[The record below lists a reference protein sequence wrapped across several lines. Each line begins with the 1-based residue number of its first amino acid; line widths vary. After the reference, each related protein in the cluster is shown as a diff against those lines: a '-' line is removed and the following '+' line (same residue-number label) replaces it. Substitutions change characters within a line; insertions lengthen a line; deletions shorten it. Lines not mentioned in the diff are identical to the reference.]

1 MVHQVPVQDRAPRKR
16 DRRTAGLMLTPGGG
30 PDLQTMRG
38 AEFKGEIHPPPAK
51 LSRLGMY
58 ETYQPWVLQTYGDS
72 AKTKTITRNKYQRI
86 LQILRGDYVD
96 NETSKFK
103 LWVKGRGF
111 RIGTPP
117 GYLNGGTDD
126 PILLTQITQ
135 TQPLDYN
142 PDKDP
147 YPDIYVQTGTV
158 KSPPDLPPSP
168 GRYPLLPSPLFLL
181 SPPPLQAPPRPPFLP
196 LPYPSFPTSRTPLT
210 AGYGTGRV
218 IWVSLSYVEGC
229 LLTGREGGGRFSTL
243 QGTQWQFGRKEG
255 DVLRGDPTNLRG
267 GIEGKVELRGRSS
280 DGCGVVGWVGLRR
293 DVGWMSD
300 VAVFGGDSGFAC
312 MWELGRTGV
321 GGEDDGGEAR
331 LFMIQVI
338 TVSEGLWRRWIF
350 QLVWDQPKVPVW
362 GPSRRVVAAGVGLAG
377 RPPYIPLE

>member
-1 MVHQVPVQDRAPRKR
+1 MSPSAATHSAKMVHQVPVQDRAPRKR

-111 RIGTPP
+111 RIGPPP
-117 GYLNGGTDD
+117 GYLNGGADD
-126 PILLTQITQ
+126 PILLTQITSPQ
-135 TQPLDYN
+135 SLDYN

-158 KSPPDLPPSP
+158 KV
-168 GRYPLLPSPLFLL
+168 RELFLYSL
-181 SPPPLQAPPRPPFLP
+181 VFLRVCICMC
-196 LPYPSFPTSRTPLT
+196 LCYCRELT
-210 AGYGTGRV
+210 
-218 IWVSLSYVEGC
+218 I
-229 LLTGREGGGRFSTL
+229 
-243 QGTQWQFGRKEG
+243 
-255 DVLRGDPTNLRG
+255 
-267 GIEGKVELRGRSS
+267 
-280 DGCGVVGWVGLRR
+280 
-293 DVGWMSD
+293 
-300 VAVFGGDSGFAC
+300 
-312 MWELGRTGV
+312 
-321 GGEDDGGEAR
+321 
-331 LFMIQVI
+331 LFKCENV
-338 TVSEGLWRRWIF
+338 TCV
-350 QLVWDQPKVPVW
+350 
-362 GPSRRVVAAGVGLAG
+362 
-377 RPPYIPLE
+377 

>member
-1 MVHQVPVQDRAPRKR
+1 MVHQVPVQERAPRKR
-16 DRRTAGLMLTPGGG
+16 DRRTAGLTLTPGGG
-30 PDLQTMRG
+30 PDLQSMRG

-117 GYLNGGTDD
+117 GYLNGGTED
-126 PILLTQITQ
+126 PIMLTQITQ

-158 KSPPDLPPSP
+158 KCGSS
-168 GRYPLLPSPLFLL
+168 L
-181 SPPPLQAPPRPPFLP
+181 SPAGLP
-196 LPYPSFPTSRTPLT
+196 KALLLL
-210 AGYGTGRV
+210 V
-218 IWVSLSYVEGC
+218 VMLVEEGERRGGGGSEGQNG
-229 LLTGREGGGRFSTL
+229 GREGER
-243 QGTQWQFGRKEG
+243 
-255 DVLRGDPTNLRG
+255 RG
-267 GIEGKVELRGRSS
+267 G
-280 DGCGVVGWVGLRR
+280 
-293 DVGWMSD
+293 
-300 VAVFGGDSGFAC
+300 
-312 MWELGRTGV
+312 GV
-321 GGEDDGGEAR
+321 G
-331 LFMIQVI
+331 
-338 TVSEGLWRRWIF
+338 
-350 QLVWDQPKVPVW
+350 
-362 GPSRRVVAAGVGLAG
+362 RVRMETGKG
-377 RPPYIPLE
+377 REEQEEE